1 MEKVVGSPREWID
14 RNESA
19 KTMLARV
26 LTARPLLLLPPLHRV
41 PLRVGNVVEL
51 VGTSPSA
58 KTHILIQA
66 AVSCVLPKEWNGVH
80 YGGLDR
86 LVMFIDLDCRF
97 DILRLSKML
106 KHRINGESNG
116 SLKKIDQEHMDFDL
130 WNNDTK
136 KSPTYDEEL
145 YSLCMRRFLF
155 IRCYDSFQFL
165 ATLKTLH
172 YRIRKEQE
180 LHGISVHILM
190 IDSIGAFHWI
200 DRASTFMPL
209 GATNRKTPSLQ
220 TVSETV
226 VQEIRKL
233 LLLHPMLVIAT
244 KATIFGDR
252 YSMETKRNLGKLDT
266 SNSRSMSS
274 TSLQLPYREYMPS
287 VWQTFVTHRVLVG
300 ASDDPLIRTN
310 DDDCSL
316 YFSEWLLPPQSFVD
330 KFTVKEAGVFMV
342 P

>member
-1 MEKVVGSPREWID
+1 MEEVVASPREWID

-165 ATLKTLH
+165 ATLKTLN

-190 IDSIGAFHWI
+190 ID
-200 DRASTFMPL
+200 
-209 GATNRKTPSLQ
+209 RKTPSLQ

-300 ASDDPLIRTN
+300 ASDDPFIRTN
-310 DDDCSL
+310 DGDCSL

-330 KFTVKEAGVFMV
+330 KFIVKEAGVFMV

>member
-1 MEKVVGSPREWID
+1 MEKVVASPREWID

-19 KTMLARV
+19 KAMLARV

-51 VGTSPSA
+51 VGTSSSA
-58 KTHILIQA
+58 KTQILIQA
-66 AVSCVLPKEWNGVH
+66 AVSCVLPKEWNGVY

-86 LVMFIDLDCRF
+86 LFCLNF
-97 DILRLSKML
+97 L
-106 KHRINGESNG
+106 G
-116 SLKKIDQEHMDFDL
+116 SIKKIDQEHMDFDL

-136 KSPTYDEEL
+136 KNPTYDEEL

-172 YRIRKEQE
+172 YRIQKEQE

-190 IDSIGAFHWI
+190 IDGIGAFHWI

-252 YSMETKRNLGKLDT
+252 YSMTETKRNLGKLDA
-266 SNSRSMSS
+266 SNSRSISS

-310 DDDCSL
+310 DSDRSL

-330 KFTVKEAGVFMV
+330 KFIVKEAGVFMV

>member
-1 MEKVVGSPREWID
+1 MEKVVASPREWID

-19 KTMLARV
+19 KAMLARV

-51 VGTSPSA
+51 VGTSSSA
-58 KTHILIQA
+58 KTQILIQA
-66 AVSCVLPKEWNGVH
+66 AVSCVLPKEWNGVY

-106 KHRINGESNG
+106 KHRINGQSNG
-116 SLKKIDQEHMDFDL
+116 SIKKIDQEHMDFDL

-136 KSPTYDEEL
+136 KNPTYDEEL

-172 YRIRKEQE
+172 YRIQKEQE

-190 IDSIGAFHWI
+190 IDGIGAFHWI

-252 YSMETKRNLGKLDT
+252 YSMTETKRMAAATTEFCG
-266 SNSRSMSS
+266 
-274 TSLQLPYREYMPS
+274 
-287 VWQTFVTHRVLVG
+287 
-300 ASDDPLIRTN
+300 
-310 DDDCSL
+310 
-316 YFSEWLLPPQSFVD
+316 
-330 KFTVKEAGVFMV
+330 
-342 P
+342 

>member
-1 MEKVVGSPREWID
+1 MEEVVASPREWID

-165 ATLKTLH
+165 ATLKTLN

-190 IDSIGAFHWI
+190 ID
-200 DRASTFMPL
+200 
-209 GATNRKTPSLQ
+209 
-220 TVSETV
+220 
-226 VQEIRKL
+226 
-233 LLLHPMLVIAT
+233 
-244 KATIFGDR
+244 
-252 YSMETKRNLGKLDT
+252 RNLGKLDT

-300 ASDDPLIRTN
+300 ASDDPFIRTN
-310 DDDCSL
+310 DGDCSL

-330 KFTVKEAGVFMV
+330 KFIVKEAGVFMV

>member
-1 MEKVVGSPREWID
+1 
-14 RNESA
+14 
-19 KTMLARV
+19 
-26 LTARPLLLLPPLHRV
+26 
-41 PLRVGNVVEL
+41 
-51 VGTSPSA
+51 
-58 KTHILIQA
+58 
-66 AVSCVLPKEWNGVH
+66 
-80 YGGLDR
+80 
-86 LVMFIDLDCRF
+86 
-97 DILRLSKML
+97 
-106 KHRINGESNG
+106 
-116 SLKKIDQEHMDFDL
+116 MDFDL

-136 KSPTYDEEL
+136 KNPTYDEEL

-172 YRIRKEQE
+172 YRIQKEQE

-190 IDSIGAFHWI
+190 IDGIGAFHWI

-252 YSMETKRNLGKLDT
+252 YSMTETKRNLGKLDA
-266 SNSRSMSS
+266 SNSRSISS

-310 DDDCSL
+310 DSDRSL

-330 KFTVKEAGVFMV
+330 KFIVKEAGVFMV